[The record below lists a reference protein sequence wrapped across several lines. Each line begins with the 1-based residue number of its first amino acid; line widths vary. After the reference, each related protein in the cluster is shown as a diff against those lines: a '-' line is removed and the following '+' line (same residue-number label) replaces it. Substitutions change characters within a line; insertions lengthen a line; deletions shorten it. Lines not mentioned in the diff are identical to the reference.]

1 MSTNIKHHVPPLKE
15 DLSNWVTYKKRVTV
29 AVTSHG
35 LGRHLKG
42 TVRTPKKVTEI
53 DGDFYL
59 TGNAT
64 PLKDD
69 EYDKLMEALDKYE
82 TKEAQLC
89 DILFQTIPTSLFLR
103 IKDEATAYH
112 VWKELCSIVED
123 KSPIS
128 VDSLHNKMMNLR
140 TPEEG
145 DIRETLT
152 QLQVWYEEL
161 AGMGYKVPED
171 SYMTYIRQS
180 CGAPYRDLFKSLSN
194 TSEFTGIPLTSR
206 YLIDKA
212 RQAATERDVEREDD
226 AVNSALSAAKA
237 ASLEDRSHLHCD
249 NCDKPGHTKPH
260 CWAPGGGKEGQ

>member
-35 LGRHLKG
+35 L
-42 TVRTPKKVTEI
+42 
-53 DGDFYL
+53 DYFYL

-89 DILFQTIPTSLFLR
+89 DILFQTISTSLFLR

-180 CGAPYRDLFKSLSN
+180 YALAAAQITHNGEVIDTGASRHFSPILSN
-194 TSEFTGIPLTSR
+194 FKNLVRIAPSPVTAADGHSFIAT
-206 YLIDKA
+206 A
-212 RQAATERDVEREDD
+212 RGD
-226 AVNSALSAAKA
+226 
-237 ASLEDRSHLHCD
+237 
-249 NCDKPGHTKPH
+249 
-260 CWAPGGGKEGQ
+260 